1 MEEKSSSSS
10 FEDLTNFNEQEIKEA
25 TEAAAAQEAAQA
37 TTAGDVP
44 VDTPDFLDVLG
55 NGQLTKRILV
65 KGEAGNRPQRE
76 DICKINL
83 VGKLE
88 NGTVVEELKNESV
101 QVGNYEVVQGID
113 MALPLMDVGEKA
125 EIVCNARFAYG
136 EIGFVNEDDAAKNI
150 PPNATVTYT
159 VELLSTKEEDEE
171 EQGFEVRKRVGN
183 KKRER
188 GNFWFERN
196 EYNMAI
202 QCYRKALQYL
212 DEASVGVPDDPRVKT
227 VDLTNEQLQE
237 LLEDRIRV
245 NNNLAMAQMKV
256 EAWDAALKSVESV
269 LSCKPDNVKA
279 LFRKGK
285 ILDAKGQV
293 NAAIPLLQKAATLDP
308 ENRAIQNELSKMILK
323 QKREARN
330 EKDLYQKMLGQA
342 QKLEQKSKQ
351 QKTTTTE
358 ESKFKLWGY
367 LMGTILIGVAG
378 IAMYRYNYV

>member
-25 TEAAAAQEAAQA
+25 TDATKEAEA
-37 TTAGDVP
+37 TGVVTE
-44 VDTPDFLDVLG
+44 TRDFLDILG
-55 NGQLTKRILV
+55 NGQLTKKILV
-65 KGEAGNRPQRE
+65 KGTSGVRPERE

-83 VGKLE
+83 VGRLE
-88 NGTVVEELKNESV
+88 NGTVVEQLENESV
-101 QVGNYEVVQGID
+101 QVGNYEVVQGLD

-125 EIVCNARFAYG
+125 EVVCNSRFAYG
-136 EIGFVNEDDAAKNI
+136 ELGLVNETDPAKTI
-150 PPNATVTYT
+150 PSNATVTY
-159 VELLSTKEEDEE
+159 VIELVSTKADDEE

-212 DEASVGVPDDPRVKT
+212 DEASVNELPDDPSVKQ
-227 VDLTNEQLQE
+227 VDLTKEQLQE

-269 LSCKPDNVKA
+269 LACKPDNVKA

-285 ILDAKGQV
+285 ILDAKGKV

-308 ENRAIQNELSKMILK
+308 DNRAIQNVSTWTPFPEWSLDQFLINF
-323 QKREARN
+323 RN
-330 EKDLYQKMLGQA
+330 SRKW
-342 QKLEQKSKQ
+342 
-351 QKTTTTE
+351 
-358 ESKFKLWGY
+358 F
-367 LMGTILIGVAG
+367 
-378 IAMYRYNYV
+378 

>member
-25 TEAAAAQEAAQA
+25 TIAAKEAEAAGIVNE
-37 TTAGDVP
+37 
-44 VDTPDFLDVLG
+44 TPDFLDILG
-55 NGQLTKRILV
+55 NGQLTKKILI
-65 KGEAGNRPQRE
+65 KGTSGSRPERE

-83 VGKLE
+83 VGRLDD
-88 NGTVVEELKNESV
+88 GTVVEQLNDENV
-101 QVGNYEVVQGID
+101 QVGNYEVVQGLD
-113 MALPLMDVGEKA
+113 MAIPLMDVGEKA
-125 EIVCNARFAYG
+125 EVVCNARFAYG
-136 EIGFVNEDDAAKNI
+136 ELGLVNETDPAKTI
-150 PPNATVTYT
+150 PANVTITYT
-159 VELLSTKEEDEE
+159 IELVSTKADDEE
-171 EQGFEVRKRVGN
+171 EQGFEIRKKVGN

-212 DEASVGVPDDPRVKT
+212 DEATVGVPDDPSVKQ

-237 LLEDRIRV
+237 LLEGRIRV

-285 ILDAKGQV
+285 ILDAKGDV
-293 NAAIPLLQKAATLDP
+293 NSAIPLLQRAATLDP
-308 ENRAIQNELSKMILK
+308 ENRAIQNVSH
-323 QKREARN
+323 
-330 EKDLYQKMLGQA
+330 LYKFTFDYI
-342 QKLEQKSKQ
+342 KINSY
-351 QKTTTTE
+351 KTNH
-358 ESKFKLWGY
+358 KIFK
-367 LMGTILIGVAG
+367 A
-378 IAMYRYNYV
+378 N

>member
-1 MEEKSSSSS
+1 MEGAEKSSSSS

-25 TEAAAAQEAAQA
+25 KEAEAAS
-37 TTAGDVP
+37 VP
-44 VDTPDFLDVLG
+44 PTETPDFLDILG
-55 NGQLTKRILV
+55 NGQLTKKILV
-65 KGEAGNRPQRE
+65 KGETGNRPERE

-83 VGKLE
+83 IGRLE
-88 NGTVVEELKNESV
+88 DGTVVEELKDESV

-125 EIVCNARFAYG
+125 EVVCNARFAYG
-136 EIGFVNEDDAAKNI
+136 EIGLVTEDPSKTIPGDATI
-150 PPNATVTYT
+150 TYT
-159 VELLSTKEEDEE
+159 VELLTTKEEDEAD
-171 EQGFEVRKRVGN
+171 QGFDVRKRVGN

-212 DEASVGVPDDPRVKT
+212 DEATVGTQDDPREKKI
-227 VDLTNEQLQE
+227 DLTNEQLQD

-269 LSCKPDNVKA
+269 LTCKPENVKA

-293 NAAIPLLQKAATLDP
+293 NTAIPLLQKAATLDP
-308 ENRAIQNELSKMILK
+308 DNRAIQNVSL
-323 QKREARN
+323 
-330 EKDLYQKMLGQA
+330 
-342 QKLEQKSKQ
+342 
-351 QKTTTTE
+351 
-358 ESKFKLWGY
+358 FFF
-367 LMGTILIGVAG
+367 
-378 IAMYRYNYV
+378 